1 MAEQMIYKHHPIAT
15 FMGQAKAIQGL
26 VESGVK
32 YLILIFVMC
41 LTLGPMLWV
50 WLNSLRTGREFIR
63 DPLGLPTQL
72 HWENFI
78 SAWTYGNFGRYFINS
93 FIVAVPVVIAVV
105 FLSALGGYG
114 LWRFK
119 FKGNRIVFY
128 AFLLGL
134 MLPFQAIMIP
144 LYYQLRDWSL
154 LATYSGAILPSIA
167 MGLPFGIFMMRAF
180 FSGMPR
186 ELADAALVDGCN
198 EYGVFWYVMLPL
210 VRPAAG
216 ALTVFQFMWT
226 WNNFIIPFLYL
237 QREELRT
244 LPLGLMLFSGRYVV
258 QYELLFAG
266 ITVSTLP
273 IVIFYV
279 IMNRKIIE
287 GMTAGAVKG

>member
-1 MAEQMIYKHHPIAT
+1 
-15 FMGQAKAIQGL
+15 
-26 VESGVK
+26 
-32 YLILIFVMC
+32 
-41 LTLGPMLWV
+41 
-50 WLNSLRTGREFIR
+50 
-63 DPLGLPTQL
+63 
-72 HWENFI
+72 
-78 SAWTYGNFGRYFINS
+78 
-93 FIVAVPVVIAVV
+93 
-105 FLSALGGYG
+105 
-114 LWRFK
+114 
-119 FKGNRIVFY
+119 
-128 AFLLGL
+128 
-134 MLPFQAIMIP
+134 MIP

-210 VRPAAG
+210 VRPAAS
-216 ALTVFQFMWT
+216 ALMVFQFMWT

-279 IMNRKIIE
+279 IMNSKIIE